1 VLVRFALTGR
11 ATVAAGGTATVTVN
25 GPPAWWR
32 YDISTVVISSSPP
45 SAGVYPQASVYRG
58 AITQSTLLGQSR
70 SADKVT
76 FEGAPG
82 DTLLPGDA
90 LIVVM
95 SQCLVGSTVVVNVY
109 GEQVPIS

>member
-1 VLVRFALTGR
+1 MLVRFALTGR
-11 ATVAAGGTATVTVN
+11 ATIGAGGTATITVN

-32 YDISTVVISSSPP
+32 YDISTVVISSVPP
-45 SAGVYPQASVYRG
+45 SAGVFPTADVYRG
-58 AITQSTLLGQSR
+58 AVTQSTLLGQSR

-90 LIVVM
+90 LIVNM
-95 SQCLVGSTVVVNVY
+95 AQCLPGSVAVVNVF
-109 GEQVPIS
+109 GEQVPAT

>member
-1 VLVRFALTGR
+1 VLVQRFALTGR
-11 ATVAAGGTATVTVN
+11 GTASGAGTVTVTVN

-32 YDISTVVISSSPP
+32 YDISTVVVTATKP
-45 SAGVYPQASVYRG
+45 SAGVFPTADVYRG

-82 DTLLPGDA
+82 DSLLPGDS

-95 SQCLVGSTVVVNVY
+95 AQCLAGSVVVVNVF
-109 GEQVPIS
+109 GEQVPT

>member
-1 VLVRFALTGR
+1 MLVRFALTGR
-11 ATVAAGGTATVTVN
+11 ATIGAGGTATVTVN

-32 YDISTVVISSSPP
+32 YDISTVVISSTPP
-45 SAGVYPQASVYRG
+45 SAGVFPTADVYRG
-58 AITQSTLLGQSR
+58 AVTQSTLLGQSR

-90 LIVVM
+90 LIVLM
-95 SQCLVGSTVVVNVY
+95 AQCLPGTTVVVNVF